1 MALSN
6 AQRQA
11 AYRARHLAD
20 EEGRGERL
28 SAVIDLSA
36 KRTLE
41 RLAACYGATHRAILE
56 RLLREAE
63 SGALDRAEAIPDGP
77 ADYHA
82 GRLRMDVGAL
92 LRNEEGLPETAK
104 KRAGKV
110 RQHRAGP
117 DHNPPDKR

>member
-1 MALSN
+1 MALTN
-6 AQRQA
+6 AELQA

-20 EEGRGERL
+20 EAGRGERL
-28 SAVIDLSA
+28 NAVIDQSA
-36 KRTLE
+36 KRALD
-41 RLAACYGATHRAILE
+41 RLAACYGTTHRAILE

-77 ADYHA
+77 ADYYA
-82 GRLRMDVGAL
+82 GRLRMDVDVL

-110 RQHRAGP
+110 QEHRAGP
-117 DHNPPDKR
+117 DHYPT